1 MRIWDKNKKSGE
13 TDAPVDP
20 LGLEGV
26 SAAGGE
32 TETSAGTGG
41 RKPSLLQKRGRSRRE
56 RKVVRVEEIQRALE
70 DAGEDVDTDAVVSL
84 YLPQRRARRFGAALL
99 RLNRLH
105 LLLLALL
112 LALAALFILAFMQEK
127 MGNFTINLN
136 RLEMYRKGI
145 SIAADGDF
153 TEATARLVADA
164 VVDATNI
171 SGSELPEDIDDIDG
185 NHNGKNYMAYTY
197 YIRNAGKEDVSYYAR
212 IRMDSCAKG
221 AEDAVR
227 VAVWRNGVR
236 TTYAEP
242 SADGTPEEGCV
253 NFETRNTVCTFTE
266 ENFLVGNVDKY
277 TIVIWMEGD
286 DPECVDAIVGGSVQF
301 SMTID
306 AEDDDDTSLLSKFVR
321 DIIDTLTGNKPIH
334 GSSDSDVPDFYKN
347 NEITWANRRNQ

>member
-13 TDAPVDP
+13 TDVPVDP

-32 TETSAGTGG
+32 TETAAGTGG

-56 RKVVRVEEIQRALE
+56 RKVVRVEEIRRALE

-84 YLPQRRARRFGAALL
+84 YLPQRRARRFGAAVL

-145 SIAADGDF
+145 SFAADGDF
-153 TEATARLVADA
+153 TEATARLVAEA

-212 IRMDSCAKG
+212 IRMDSCAK
-221 AEDAVR
+221 
-227 VAVWRNGVR
+227 
-236 TTYAEP
+236 
-242 SADGTPEEGCV
+242 
-253 NFETRNTVCTFTE
+253 
-266 ENFLVGNVDKY
+266 
-277 TIVIWMEGD
+277 
-286 DPECVDAIVGGSVQF
+286 
-301 SMTID
+301 
-306 AEDDDDTSLLSKFVR
+306 
-321 DIIDTLTGNKPIH
+321 
-334 GSSDSDVPDFYKN
+334 
-347 NEITWANRRNQ
+347 